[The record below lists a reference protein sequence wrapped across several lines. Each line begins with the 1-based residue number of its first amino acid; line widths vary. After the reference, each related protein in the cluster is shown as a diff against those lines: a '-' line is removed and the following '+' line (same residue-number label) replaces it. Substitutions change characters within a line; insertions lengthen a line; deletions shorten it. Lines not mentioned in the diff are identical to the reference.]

1 MYNYRMKLEY
11 DGGRYAGWQRMGK
24 DDNTNTIS
32 AKITEVLKKMTGEDV
47 ELFCGMRTETGVHA
61 YGQTANFKL
70 NKEYKERELQN
81 YLNRYLPKDI
91 AVLELEK
98 APERFHSQLNAVSRT
113 YVYRID
119 TKNIANVFERKYMFH
134 SFHKLNV
141 EKMKKAAG
149 YFCGVHDYK
158 VFSTVKKSKSTVR
171 EVKSVDIYDDGETM
185 EITIKADDFLHNM
198 ARLMIGMLLDVGNEK
213 REPEDVCRLF
223 DKDAGVEVSL
233 PAESHALYLLDIE
246 YASVN

>member
-1 MYNYRMKLEY
+1 MKVKMYNYRMKLEY

-32 AKITEVLKKMTGEDV
+32 AKITEVLKKMTGEEV

-70 NKEYKERELQN
+70 NREYKERELQN
-81 YLNRYLPKDI
+81 YLNRYLPQDI
-91 AVLELEK
+91 AVLELVK
-98 APERFHSQLNAVSRT
+98 APERFHSQLNAVSKT

-141 EKMKKAAG
+141 EEMKRGAA
-149 YFCGVHDYK
+149 YFIGKHDYK

-171 EVKSVDIYDDGETM
+171 DVRSVDIYDDGDTL

-198 ARLMIGMLLDVGNEK
+198 ARLMIGILLDIGNEK
-213 REPEDVCRLF
+213 RKPEDIKKLL
-223 DKDAGVEVSL
+223 DGEAGIEVSI
-233 PAESHALYLLDIE
+233 PAESHALYLLDID
-246 YASVN
+246 Y